1 MTSQAGNTV
10 RLGSAQREALAGYI
24 FLAPNLIG
32 FMVFTLIPVVLS
44 LALSFV
50 DWDMLSAPRFVGFRN
65 FYNLL
70 GFHLET
76 GRMVANDPLFWKCV
90 GNTLFLMI
98 IIPVEIMAS
107 LALALVMNQKV
118 RFINF
123 FRAVYFLPTI
133 TNGVAICL
141 LWAWLYNSDFG
152 LFNNIVL
159 KAGEMLQV
167 PVQRVEWL
175 TSVFWAKPSL
185 MIMGLWIMLGGYNMI
200 LFMAALQGV
209 PRELY
214 EAAEMDG
221 AGPWQKF
228 WNVTWP
234 MISPTT
240 FFVFVMAV
248 IGGFQGGFMQAY
260 IMTGGGPDRSTT
272 TLEYLIYNHLYSW
285 QHVGYAASIAWFVFI
300 VVFVV
305 TVFNWK
311 YGGKLVQY
319 SHY

>member
-1 MTSQAGNTV
+1 M
-10 RLGSAQREALAGYI
+10 GSEKEAVVGYL
-24 FLAPNLIG
+24 FLLPNLTG
-32 FMVFTLIPVVLS
+32 FLVFTLVPVALS
-44 LALSFV
+44 LILSFV
-50 DWDMLSAPRFVGFRN
+50 SWDMLSPPKFIGFQN
-65 FYNLL
+65 FINLL
-70 GFHLET
+70 GFHREIT
-76 GRMVANDPLFWKCV
+76 GFVSNDPLFWKCV

-98 IIPVEIMAS
+98 IIPIEIMAS
-107 LALALVMNQKV
+107 LVLALVMNQKV
-118 RFINF
+118 RFINL
-123 FRAVYFLPTI
+123 FRAIYFLPTI

-141 LWAWLYNSDFG
+141 LWAWIYNYDFG
-152 LFNNIVL
+152 LVNTVIV
-159 KAGEMLQV
+159 KAGELLLL
-167 PVQRVEWL
+167 PFQRIPWL
-175 TSVFWAKPSL
+175 TSTAWAKPSL
-185 MIMGLWIMLGGYNMI
+185 MMMGMWIMLGGYNMI

-221 AGPWQKF
+221 ASSWHKF
-228 WNVTWP
+228 WNITWP

-240 FFVFVMAV
+240 FFVFVMAI

-285 QHVGYAASIAWFVFI
+285 QHVGYAAAIAWFVFI
-300 VVFVV
+300 VVFAA

-311 YGGKLVQY
+311 FGGKLVQY